1 MSDHISSDRC
11 WPSYKVKSNILTALA
26 PFRLGLRTF
35 SSIPLIRRGWAGR
48 GVGKLLKRKRR
59 IIPKPAPETW
69 TEDGLESTKSR
80 PGFSLS
86 FARWYLCK
94 QDLTELSLTPSVLFT
109 IKATGESGEPGN
121 PRDLWGERGR

>member
-26 PFRLGLRTF
+26 PFHLGLRTVF
-35 SSIPLIRRGWAGR
+35 SVPLIRCGWAGR

-59 IIPKPAPETW
+59 ITLKPAPETW
-69 TEDGLESTKSR
+69 TEDGLKSTKSR

-86 FARWYLCK
+86 FARTV
-94 QDLTELSLTPSVLFT
+94 LT
-109 IKATGESGEPGN
+109 
-121 PRDLWGERGR
+121 